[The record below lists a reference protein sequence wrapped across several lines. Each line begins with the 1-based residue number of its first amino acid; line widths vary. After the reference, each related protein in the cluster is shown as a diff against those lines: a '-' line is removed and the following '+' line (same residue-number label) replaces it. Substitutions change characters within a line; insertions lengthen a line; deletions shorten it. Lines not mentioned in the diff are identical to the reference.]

1 MTLALLSHFFDK
13 ETLKVSSV
21 TGSGGSAAKEGRQPL
36 DKAIVDYI
44 IGITGL
50 HNFIC
55 TIQGFQI
62 FVLLIA
68 TV

>member
-1 MTLALLSHFFDK
+1 MTLALLCHFFDK

-55 TIQGFQI
+55 NFSGFSG
-62 FVLLIA
+62 FLFY
-68 TV
+68 